1 MPDVPVGGGIETMA
15 PLEPSVVVPQ
25 AQAAAPEAGLQVALL
40 ALLRDRV
47 GPIADFI
54 WTTELCEA
62 AQHDPAFLRTQLQNS
77 SVPVAVIDEL
87 LAKAATLS
95 AQLSASEGEALSVPA
110 PNTAP
115 LPVSRAE
122 EESAAP
128 AVLEDDQLRAYL
140 TELIGPI
147 GLTVFE
153 QVRDVSKTDQPRAVL
168 EALRRYGVD
177 EALLDEL
184 ALRFGLTR

>member
-1 MPDVPVGGGIETMA
+1 M
-15 PLEPSVVVPQ
+15 
-25 AQAAAPEAGLQVALL
+25 L

-87 LAKAATLS
+87 LAKAATVS

-115 LPVSRAE
+115 LPVSRAEEE

-184 ALRFGLTR
+184 ALRFGLT